1 MSRPEVR
8 EERAK
13 EVHQNEIRGRH
24 QLNRVYDVLPLHFP
38 VIDYITDKKYNP
50 CPEFNRGLCQA
61 NHPHKDEKDQDGK
74 RLDAIC
80 EICRYAASL
89 NNPHP
94 AHECKLSRGLDS
106 VLARR
111 KRKYEE
117 DEIQRERERRERES
131 RRHQMERHPEAGPPV
146 SRNRVEPPRPRTEQN
161 MQRREMPPDMHR
173 TPLYSRDWGQKR
185 PRHW

>member
-1 MSRPEVR
+1 M
-8 EERAK
+8 K
-13 EVHQNEIRGRH
+13 KTQRGS
-24 QLNRVYDVLPLHFP
+24 
-38 VIDYITDKKYNP
+38 
-50 CPEFNRGLCQA
+50 
-61 NHPHKDEKDQDGK
+61 
-74 RLDAIC
+74 LDAIC

-94 AHECKLSRGLDS
+94 ANECKLSRGLDS

-117 DEIQRERERRERES
+117 DEIKRERERRES
-131 RRHQMERHPEAGPPV
+131 RRHQMQEHVERHPENRAGPSG